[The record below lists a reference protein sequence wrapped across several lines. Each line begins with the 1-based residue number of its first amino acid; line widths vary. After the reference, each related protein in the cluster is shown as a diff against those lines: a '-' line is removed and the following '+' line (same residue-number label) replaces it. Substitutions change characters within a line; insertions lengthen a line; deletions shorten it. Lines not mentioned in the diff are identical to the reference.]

1 MSKDRVTEI
10 DESEDF
16 GFTFVDGSELPT
28 ENDIT
33 DLQNRLKSL
42 RQMFLPLL
50 QNLNKNPDKDM
61 IKWPNRKDL
70 LDKQIKKL
78 IELTDI

>member
-1 MSKDRVTEI
+1 MSKDKVTEI
-10 DESEDF
+10 NEDQDF
-16 GFTFVDGSELPT
+16 GFTFVDESELPT
-28 ENDIT
+28 KTDLI
-33 DLQNRLKSL
+33 DLQNRIREL
-42 RQMFLPLL
+42 RDMFLPLL

-78 IELTDI
+78 LELTNL